1 MFTDWKGVL
10 VLTVAGGLLLWYTK
24 KAVAETV
31 SSAADTV
38 TETAGEVAAA
48 VDPTSRDNIFYQG
61 LSRVVD
67 WVADDGQQRDWG
79 ERFADWWYKIDTSG
93 TAGQ

>member
-10 VLTVAGGLLLWYTK
+10 VIVAAGGLLLWYTK
-24 KAVAETV
+24 NAV
-31 SSAADTV
+31 ADTV
-38 TETAGEVAAA
+38 TEVASDVGNA
-48 VDPTSRDNIFYQG
+48 VDPTSRENIFYQG

-79 ERFADWWYKIDTSG
+79 ERFADWWYNIDTSG
-93 TAGQ
+93 TAGK

>member
-31 SSAADTV
+31 DKAASAVA
-38 TETAGEVAAA
+38 ETASEVGAAI
-48 VDPTSRDNIFYQG
+48 DPTSRQNIFYQG
-61 LSRVVD
+61 FSRLVD
-67 WVADDGQQRDWG
+67 WVADDGQQKDWG
-79 ERFADWWYKIDTSG
+79 ERFAEWWYSDGK
-93 TAGQ
+93 